1 MAKEKILYQFTRK
14 NMVLVA
20 RHRRL
25 PNGHP
30 LDLEMITHPGAV
42 CIVPFLNSKQIV
54 LMRQYR
60 AAVDS
65 YLYELPAGT
74 LDDNENPLTCAQREL
89 KEETGYSAKSWKKVG
104 KIFPL
109 PAVTVP
115 LDNFICSTSLKDKP
129 FSLYRHPFESLIA
142 TIFAPASSKCL
153 NVNTPTLPKPS
164 IATVAPWIGMF
175 ACFKATCVA

>member
-109 PAVTVP
+109 PAYSDEQILIYKAAALKFEQSKLEADEVIEVCPTT
-115 LDNFICSTSLKDKP
+115 LAEIKRLFARGKIIDSKTICALTFCRVL
-129 FSLYRHPFESLIA
+129 
-142 TIFAPASSKCL
+142 
-153 NVNTPTLPKPS
+153 
-164 IATVAPWIGMF
+164 
-175 ACFKATCVA
+175 